1 MNFFN
6 SLQQVCELHYKLRT
20 IQMDKEIRTKGL
32 ILLIVCALTC
42 VSFVDRSNLNMEN
55 QATQTFQFIE
65 KYLVKTLPLTDST
78 NFDNYIDAPTLTK
91 EQSKLLKL
99 EKIEQDKD
107 VAFRINYRLNLSPNF
122 KSLVLSYYPNEQVL
136 ITVLINFTNSYEI
149 VDFKVIAYD
158 EIAESWMRTESK
170 ISTDKIEVTERDES
184 SGRPEIKITKFEID
198 KVGKF
203 KASR

>member
-1 MNFFN
+1 
-6 SLQQVCELHYKLRT
+6 
-20 IQMDKEIRTKGL
+20 
-32 ILLIVCALTC
+32 
-42 VSFVDRSNLNMEN
+42 MEN

-65 KYLVKTLPLTDST
+65 KYSIKTLPLTDST